1 MAGPARV
8 GGRRQYPTAP
18 EPTMSTPTASATLPT
33 TMRAAAIDGFGGPER
48 LVPREVPVPPVGPDD
63 VLIKVAVAGVGV
75 WDAKERAGETA
86 ARTPDAVKRFPRVL
100 GGEGTGVVVAVG
112 AHVTEFRPGDA
123 VYGTNFLSP
132 AGGFYAEYAAAPAG
146 QVSRLPR
153 TLDPEQAATLAIGGL
168 TAFVGLSDQL
178 GVRAGYHL
186 LVFGASGGV
195 GLPAV
200 QLAKAMG
207 ARVLGVVSGAA
218 GAALVRQA
226 EADAVADST
235 SGLADAIRAFAPD
248 GLDGVL
254 ATVNGHGLDEAIAAV
269 RPGGHVAYP
278 TGVQPEPKG
287 TAAVTAASYNGQF
300 DRGRYDAMNALVDA
314 RPFSLPVGARF
325 PLAEA
330 AAAQQALDQHVAG
343 SVLLE
348 VA

>member
-1 MAGPARV
+1 MSIPN
-8 GGRRQYPTAP
+8 TSAP
-18 EPTMSTPTASATLPT
+18 LPT

-48 LVPREVPVPPVGPDD
+48 LAPREVPVPPVGPDD

-75 WDAKERAGETA
+75 WDAKERAGAMA
-86 ARTPDAVKRFPRVL
+86 AYTPDGSKRFPRVL

-112 AHVTEFRPGDA
+112 ARVTEFRPGDA
-123 VYGTNFLSP
+123 VYGTNYLSP
-132 AGGFYAEYAAAPAG
+132 TGGFYAEYAAAPAG
-146 QVSRLPR
+146 RVSRLPR

-226 EADAVADST
+226 EADAVADS
-235 SGLADAIRAFAPD
+235 SSGGLADAIRAFAPD

-254 ATVNGHGLDEAIAAV
+254 ATVNGRGLDDAIAAV
-269 RPGGHVAYP
+269 RPGGRVAYP
-278 TGVQPEPKG
+278 VGVQPEPKG
-287 TAAVTAASYNGQF
+287 TATVTAASYSGQF